1 MVRNCNNF
9 LTIITTNRNVD
20 KKFTLTAPSL
30 LVNLLTMVARIKIG
44 VKKCGKIFV

>member
-20 KKFTLTAPSL
+20 KKLTLTIPSL
-30 LVNLLTMVARIKIG
+30 FVNLLTMMEKIKKG